1 MRDNKVKKNHVPYSV
16 KFPIIKDKNPQMSGI
31 TMTKGIKLEKIGQKK
46 NLMLMDIA
54 KINKI

>member
-1 MRDNKVKKNHVPYSV
+1 MRDNKVKKNHAPYSV
-16 KFPIIKDKNPQMSGI
+16 KFPIIKDKNPQMSGV